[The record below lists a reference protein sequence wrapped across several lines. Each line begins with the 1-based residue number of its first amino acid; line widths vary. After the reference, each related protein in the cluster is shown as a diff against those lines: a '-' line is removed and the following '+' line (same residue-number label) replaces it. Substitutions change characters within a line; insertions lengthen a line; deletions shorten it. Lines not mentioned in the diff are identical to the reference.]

1 MKSNPLIPLRGRPLL
16 SVSPPAHPQI
26 GNASPIP
33 ALLGHAKRL
42 SQELK
47 RIKCNTSQLLL
58 RAYCVLGPPPIS
70 LHFPLAR
77 QEGVEFFFLII
88 SFTYLWLCWVFVAM
102 WALSNCSE
110 LAYSP
115 AASFSFR
122 WPPLLQLPR
131 SVHNSCAWL
140 RCPTACGIFPDQGW
154 NLCLLHWQADSLPL
168 RHQGSPGMF
177 FWKRD

>member
-1 MKSNPLIPLRGRPLL
+1 MPSRNQRLVLL
-16 SVSPPAHPQI
+16 
-26 GNASPIP
+26 
-33 ALLGHAKRL
+33 LLLTKTVMVTGMFFL
-42 SQELK
+42 
-47 RIKCNTSQLLL
+47 KCNTSQLLL

-168 RHQGSPGMF
+168 SLQGSPIF
-177 FWKRD
+177 KLLSTLLPSFSWDIAVKILHSKI